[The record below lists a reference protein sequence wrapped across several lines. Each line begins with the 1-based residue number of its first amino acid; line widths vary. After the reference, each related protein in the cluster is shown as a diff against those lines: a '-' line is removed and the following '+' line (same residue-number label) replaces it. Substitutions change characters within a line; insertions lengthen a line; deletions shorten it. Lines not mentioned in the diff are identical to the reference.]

1 VTRRI
6 DPTATYE
13 VEVAYAASWRG
24 EGGDDG
30 RVEEVEA
37 MDLEGV
43 GLRWVRDGGGC
54 ECAGCFGV
62 GHGVVCNG

>member
-1 VTRRI
+1 
-6 DPTATYE
+6 
-13 VEVAYAASWRG
+13 VAYAASWRG